1 MSKKTNDKKIVMDY
15 VAPANVSDINLKHLA
30 EVTGNFNSSLAV
42 CVAEFTGCGFDKTK
56 GKFLRDKNL
65 TVNLTNI
72 ACRFIREKLV
82 TKYKLNNNSLKV
94 QISVAKHILG
104 LPVMASQ
111 ARNKNKILKK
121 YNVFSVVKYDK
132 KGNSTR
138 YTASSK
144 NDNYIEKLENIIAA
158 LLESENVR
166 DIISISLM
174 SKDSG
179 MSKSERKDKLIAIDA
194 KLSA

>member
-1 MSKKTNDKKIVMDY
+1 MSKETKQEVMEY
-15 VAPANVSDINLKHLA
+15 KAPAKVSDVNLKHLA
-30 EVTGNFNSSLAV
+30 EVTGSFNSSLAV
-42 CVAEFTGCGFDKTK
+42 CVAEFTGCVFDKKTN
-56 GKFLRDKNL
+56 KFLRDKNL

-82 TKYKLNNNSLKV
+82 TKYKLNDNSLKV
-94 QISVAKHILG
+94 QISSAKHVLG
-104 LPVMASQ
+104 LPIMASQ

-138 YTASSK
+138 YTANSK
-144 NDNYIEKLENIIAA
+144 NDNYIEKIEQIIAV

-174 SKDSG
+174 SNATG